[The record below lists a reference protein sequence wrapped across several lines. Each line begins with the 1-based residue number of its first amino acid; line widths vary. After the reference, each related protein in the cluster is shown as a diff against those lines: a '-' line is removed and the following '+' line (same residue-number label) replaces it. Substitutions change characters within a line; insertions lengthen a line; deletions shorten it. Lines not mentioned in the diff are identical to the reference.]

1 MKIPSLWWVKMVFL
15 IATGTLLF
23 TSCDQSFNPKGEFSE
38 QMVVYSILSNDR
50 TVQYVVVNKTYDPPE
65 FDPLEVRSD
74 NSIAG
79 ASVLITEPET
89 AVAFHETLLVRTDT
103 SRYSFPIRCQ
113 VLFPYQP
120 QRGIPLTLDV
130 SSALGS
136 ASGTMTMPTAA
147 SISFTGRS
155 VLNSPS
161 DFKNTVPISVDIV
174 FSDLTKGYVIK
185 MYVDYEVEISG
196 SWQQERVEVP
206 TFVQDTITYSL
217 DGARYPSLTRRFS
230 RGTYVDYVNAA
241 YKAVLIQRYL
251 RYQPNR
257 LKFLRVVFTAQ
268 QLERHFYNYYS
279 ITNGFRDSHSIRLD
293 LPLYSNMT
301 GAHGLFGGYTIDSTI
316 HILPATFAY
325 NR

>member
-1 MKIPSLWWVKMVFL
+1 MKVPSPWWVIMGFL

-23 TSCDQSFNPKGEFSE
+23 TSCDQSFSPKGEFEE
-38 QMVVYSILSNDR
+38 QMVVYSVLSNDR
-50 TVQYVVVNKTYDPPE
+50 NNQYVLVNKTYDPPG
-65 FDPLEVRSD
+65 FDPLEVRND
-74 NSIAG
+74 NAIAD
-79 ASVLITEPET
+79 ASAKIT
-89 AVAFHETLLVRTDT
+89 ASGISVVFRETLLARTDT
-103 SRYSFPIRCQ
+103 SRYAFPIRCQ
-113 VLFPYQP
+113 VLSPYQP
-120 QRGIPLTLDV
+120 SRGIPLTLDV
-130 SSALGS
+130 SSPLGS

-155 VLNSPS
+155 ILNSPD
-161 DFKNTVPISVDIV
+161 DFKDAIPISVDIV
-174 FSDLTKGYVIK
+174 FSDHTKGYIIR
-185 MYVDYEVEISG
+185 MYVDYEIEISG
-196 SWQQERVEVP
+196 SWKQESVEVP

-217 DGARYPSLTRRFS
+217 NGARYPSLTRRFS

-241 YKAVLIQRYL
+241 YKAVLIQRYR
-251 RYQPNR
+251 RYQQNR

-293 LPLYSNMT
+293 LPLYSNMSD
-301 GAHGLFGGYTIDSTI
+301 AHGLFGGYTIDSTI